1 MRGCDI
7 RNSSVSTQDISN
19 DYGSRDVSGCVTAHE
34 VANNLAPLR
43 RIGNARRR
51 YRIEVS
57 A

>member
-1 MRGCDI
+1 VRGCDI